1 MHLALRTPW
10 VKQEITVVFLIW
22 NLCKNVSGGKDIFR
36 GRSWA
41 HLQIP
46 FSSRLEKQNSTKRIH
61 TLQHSYDAMPTKYD
75 DSYVTGHHVDSGDSY
90 GGQKQ
95 VEIAVVS
102 PGYTVPNLRAHICID
117 QRVSCVYRFAL
128 PLFWDH
134 IDDTWMYV
142 CSGPTSKCVNLGL
155 IPYCGSRFAHN

>member
-1 MHLALRTPW
+1 MEVRISSGVGLERISESHFLRGLRNKTAP
-10 VKQEITVVFLIW
+10 Q
-22 NLCKNVSGGKDIFR
+22 
-36 GRSWA
+36 
-41 HLQIP
+41 
-46 FSSRLEKQNSTKRIH
+46 RIH

-128 PLFWDH
+128 PLF
-134 IDDTWMYV
+134 
-142 CSGPTSKCVNLGL
+142 
-155 IPYCGSRFAHN
+155 